1 MRVVLA
7 GPLQSGKTSLFE
19 AVARAGGSHVDLS
32 RGDQPHLAVV
42 KVPDPRLDWLA
53 EQHKPRK
60 ITHAELEFLDLP
72 GFDLT
77 DEAGRTR
84 AKAHWPALRQS
95 DMLVW
100 VLRAFPD
107 ETVAAYRGRIDP
119 QADARELLGE
129 ALFADLDQVANRI
142 AKLETAVRKP
152 TARQKDQLRELE
164 LMKRLAAALEAET
177 PVAKA
182 VASEAEAKLLG
193 GFAFLTHKPM
203 LAVRNCSEQD
213 AAQEGPETL
222 ESLPCMQLSA
232 RIEAELSRMP
242 PEERAEFMAD
252 LGLAQSACDRLVRVC
267 FHRMNLISF
276 FTVCPDECR
285 AWQISAGAD
294 AVTAAAA
301 IHSDIARGFI
311 RAETVHYDDLRAAG
325 NEKTAKAAGKVRL
338 EGKEYK
344 VRDGDVIYFRFNV

>member
-7 GPLQSGKTSLFE
+7 GPMQSGKSSLFE

-42 KVPDPRLDWLA
+42 KVPDTRLDWLV
-53 EQHKPRK
+53 EQYKPRK
-60 ITHAELEFLDLP
+60 TTHAELEFLDLP
-72 GFDLT
+72 GFDLA

-84 AKAHWPALRQS
+84 AKAHWPAMRQS

-100 VLRAFPD
+100 VLRAFND
-107 ETVAAYRGRIDP
+107 DTVAAYRGRIDP
-119 QADARELLGE
+119 SADARELLGE

-152 TARQKDQLRELE
+152 TARQKDQLRELD
-164 LMKRLAAALEAET
+164 LMKRLAAALEEET
-177 PVAKA
+177 PVAK
-182 VASEAEAKLLG
+182 VVSSEAEAKMLG

-213 AAQEGPETL
+213 AAGEAPDTL

-242 PEERAEFMAD
+242 PQDRLEFMAD
-252 LGLAQSACDRLVRVC
+252 LGLAQGACDRLVRAC
-267 FHRMNLISF
+267 FQRINLICF
-276 FTVCPDECR
+276 FTVGPDECR
-285 AWQISAGAD
+285 AWQIPAGTD
-294 AVTAAAA
+294 AVTAASAV
-301 IHSDIARGFI
+301 HSDIARGFI

-325 NEKTAKAAGKVRL
+325 DEKAAKAAGKVRL